1 MWPSRPF
8 QLIDL
13 LGRFLRLW
21 ALLTVLLP
29 GHHQSPVI
37 FDSAAS
43 CLLKHLLVNTSGDFE
58 VYNSASQSVV
68 PGPELLA
75 SPLDVYIFRLHPTST
90 ESKTLGGWP
99 RDLHCNMPSRGFMGF
114 PSGSLVK
121 NRPTMQETWVRSL
134 GQEYPLEEEMVT
146 HSSILAWIIPWTE
159 EPGGLQFMGLQEY
172 IHSHI
177 NTHA

>member
-13 LGRFLRLW
+13 PGRFLRLW

-37 FDSAAS
+37 FDSAVS

-75 SPLDVYIFRLHPTST
+75 SLLDVYIFRLHPTST

-146 HSSILAWIIPWTE
+146 HSSILPWRIRWTE
-159 EPGGLQFMGLQEY
+159 VPDRL
-172 IHSHI
+172 
-177 NTHA
+177 